1 MTADKVLKM
10 LCQSIDKEIE
20 ETWKDR
26 QALQDDYT
34 KRASFRWNDG
44 KFYGLSW
51 VRGQIVQLTGSS
63 EWE

>member
-1 MTADKVLKM
+1 MTDSEVLKM

-51 VRGQIVQLTGSS
+51 VRGQIVQLTGRS

>member
-26 QALQDDYT
+26 QTLQDDYT

-51 VRGQIVQLTGSS
+51 VRGQIVQLTGRS

>member
-1 MTADKVLKM
+1 MKENEILET
-10 LCQSIDKEIE
+10 LCRTLDKEIDK
-20 ETWKDR
+20 TWEDR
-26 QALQDDYT
+26 QSLQDDNT

-51 VRGQIVQLTGSS
+51 VRGQIVQLTGRS

>member
-51 VRGQIVQLTGSS
+51 VRGQIVQLTGRS
-63 EWE
+63 ERE

>member
-1 MTADKVLKM
+1 MKENEMMET
-10 LCQSIDKEIE
+10 LCKIIDKEIE
-20 ETWKDR
+20 ETWKER
-26 QALQDDYT
+26 QALQDDNT

>member
-1 MTADKVLKM
+1 MTDSEVLKI
-10 LCQSIDKEIE
+10 LCRTLDKEIE

-34 KRASFRWNDG
+34 KRASYLWNDG
-44 KFYGLSW
+44 KFYALSW
-51 VRGQIVQLTGSS
+51 VRGQIVKLTGRS

>member
-44 KFYGLSW
+44 KFY
-51 VRGQIVQLTGSS
+51 
-63 EWE
+63 

>member
-1 MTADKVLKM
+1 MTDSEVLKM
-10 LCQSIDKEIE
+10 LCRTLDKEIE

-34 KRASFRWNDG
+34 KRASYRWNDG
-44 KFYGLSW
+44 KFYALSW
-51 VRGQIVQLTGSS
+51 VRGQIVKLTGRS